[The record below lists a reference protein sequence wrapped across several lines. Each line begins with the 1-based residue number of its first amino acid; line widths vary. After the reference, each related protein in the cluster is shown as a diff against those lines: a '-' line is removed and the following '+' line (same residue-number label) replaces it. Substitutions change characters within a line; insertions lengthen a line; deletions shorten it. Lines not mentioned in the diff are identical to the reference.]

1 MTSQPSGRT
10 EDPPR
15 ERRPAAANRDERP
28 TRRAAIL
35 IALAA
40 NLAIAV
46 AKAGAAAITGS
57 SAMLAE
63 AIHSVADS
71 VNEVLLLIGAR
82 RASRPPDLRHPFGHA
97 RYRFLY
103 AFVVSLTVFWIGGV
117 LSVLEGVN
125 HLIAGEQIVDPRW
138 AFGVLALAAMLEG
151 WSLRTTVR
159 AWGGAKGELTWKRL
173 LRDTKAPELIVVFL
187 EDLGAIMGVAIA
199 ALGVTLSA
207 ITGEGAWDGL
217 ASIAIGILLMAIG
230 LVVNRETQSL
240 LVGEAAAVGVVADI
254 RDAIASTE
262 GISGVRELRTI
273 HVGPEDLVVAAG
285 VWVDAERS
293 ANAIT
298 RSIDEAK
305 HRVGE
310 VAPFRTIVIIEPRA
324 RDPEILPTRA
334 DDTANPARD
343 PSDP

>member
-1 MTSQPSGRT
+1 M
-10 EDPPR
+10 
-15 ERRPAAANRDERP
+15 
-28 TRRAAIL
+28 
-35 IALAA
+35 ALAA

-187 EDLGAIMGVAIA
+187 EDLGAIVGVAIA

-230 LVVNRETQSL
+230 LSVNRETQSL
-240 LVGEAAAVGVVADI
+240 LLGEAAADEIVAAV
-254 RDAIASTE
+254 RDAIAGTE
-262 GISGVRELRTI
+262 GFAGVGALRTI
-273 HVGPEDLVVAAG
+273 HVGPDDLVIAAG
-285 VWVDAERS
+285 VWVDPAR
-293 ANAIT
+293 NAVEI
-298 RSIDEAK
+298 SHAIDEAER
-305 HRVGE
+305 RVRE
-310 VAPFRTIVIIEPRA
+310 VAPFRTVISIEPRV
-324 RDPEILPTRA
+324 RDPKDA
-334 DDTANPARD
+334 GDTLKAPAKDR
-343 PSDP
+343 